1 MNMRVMRVESTITAL
16 TMESTVTAL
25 KLESTVTALK
35 MESTIA
41 VGVMKKQNF
50 QVNNSFQFFI
60 KLCVTM
66 S

>member
-16 TMESTVTAL
+16 KMESTVTAL

-50 QVNNSFQFFI
+50 QVNSFQFFI